1 MHPQIKLK
9 CLRMNMYIWGTAT
22 VNQLFVRGSYTQIKF
37 SKKCS
42 QYQKSI
48 LCDRSILYSP
58 LAFDRTVLYGNVA
71 LSIVAHLF
79 LRKAL
84 VFQFFRKLVSNSRY

>member
-1 MHPQIKLK
+1 
-9 CLRMNMYIWGTAT
+9 MNMYIWGTAT